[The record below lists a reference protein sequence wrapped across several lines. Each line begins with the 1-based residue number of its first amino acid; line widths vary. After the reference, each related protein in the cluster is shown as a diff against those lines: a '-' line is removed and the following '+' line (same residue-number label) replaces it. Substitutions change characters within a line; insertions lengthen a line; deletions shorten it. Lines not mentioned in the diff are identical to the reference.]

1 MADGMDTNHLFWF
14 YLDIV
19 ATVVDRGAGDTEI
32 LPPSHF
38 SFFFPLVHPRF
49 FSSPPPLHLSPYDL
63 RFKWRTRWGFNILK
77 CPCFRGIVLKGQQL
91 HLTFGTAVS
100 VHCPVMAYMV
110 AVRCMHNSVHDSLL
124 IYLIQ
129 NVLALQHGIMSQ
141 VILRWNVMGAV
152 KTAPTATQ
160 TEGQKVWFHVW
171 SSYITAA
178 TYEINDSGVLP
189 SPSWFV
195 CWTSFILQTL

>member
-1 MADGMDTNHLFWF
+1 MDTDHLFWF

-19 ATVVDRGAGDTEI
+19 ATVVDRGAEDTEI
-32 LPPSHF
+32 PPLLIF
-38 SFFFPLVHPRF
+38 FFFPLVHPRF
-49 FSSPPPLHLSPYDL
+49 LSSPPPLHLSPYDL
-63 RFKWRTRWGFNILK
+63 RFEWRTRWGFNILK

-110 AVRCMHNSVHDSLL
+110 AVRCMHDSLL

-141 VILRWNVMGAV
+141 VILRLNVMGAV

-160 TEGQKVWFHVW
+160 TEGQKV
-171 SSYITAA
+171 
-178 TYEINDSGVLP
+178 
-189 SPSWFV
+189 
-195 CWTSFILQTL
+195 